1 MCGDRNSIL
10 GLRTHINKLSEAL
23 KPVSEELDADAAV
36 GLLLRIIDEDI
47 QVLFVRRVEN
57 RADPWSGQMALPG
70 GKRHVKDKNL
80 NQTVIRET
88 LEETNINL
96 LNSSRF
102 LGVMEALRSSRRLQM
117 RILPFVVLLEH
128 DQPAK
133 LNEKELA
140 GFVWISLQ
148 ELIKHKAT
156 TKFSFGNFPAY
167 IVENNVIW
175 GLTYQIIEKLVQA
188 LESR

>member
-1 MCGDRNSIL
+1 
-10 GLRTHINKLSEAL
+10 
-23 KPVSEELDADAAV
+23 
-36 GLLLRIIDEDI
+36 
-47 QVLFVRRVEN
+47 
-57 RADPWSGQMALPG
+57 MALPG

-102 LGVMEALRSSRRLQM
+102 LGVMEALRSSRRPQM
-117 RILPFVVLLEH
+117 RIIPFVVLLEH

-140 GFVWISLQ
+140 GFVWISLK

-167 IVENNVIW
+167 VVENNVIW
-175 GLTYQIIEKLVQA
+175 GLTYQIIENLVQA
-188 LESR
+188 LEFR